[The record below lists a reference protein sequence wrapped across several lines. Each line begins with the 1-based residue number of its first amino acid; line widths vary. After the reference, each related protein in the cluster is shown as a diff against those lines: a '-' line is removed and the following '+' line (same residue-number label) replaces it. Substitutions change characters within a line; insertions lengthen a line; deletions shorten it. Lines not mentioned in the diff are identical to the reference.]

1 MKFNKFETILLSS
14 NVFLSILLFVTVK
27 DHSLAAI
34 LSMISSIS
42 NITCVILVAKRSIFN
57 FIPGLIGTVS
67 YGIVSYIYG
76 NTGEWMLNLVFYVP
90 IQFIGWFL
98 WSRSLA
104 NIKDEVETKY
114 LNIKGW
120 IIIVLSLSV
129 GIYLYGTLM
138 SLDNVQ
144 MFLYGDVFNHPIYK
158 YYIDSFTTIASI
170 LAQILMLKKYREQW
184 LLWIAINIFTIVLW
198 SITTNYIIILQ
209 WSSMLI
215 NSVYGYMRWKKK

>member
-14 NVFLSILLFVTVK
+14 NVLLSILLLVTVK
-27 DHSLAAI
+27 DYSLVAI
-34 LSMISSIS
+34 LSMISSVS

-67 YGIVSYIYG
+67 YGMVSYMYG
-76 NTGEWMLNLVFYVP
+76 NTGEWMLNLIFYVP

-98 WSRSLA
+98 WSKSLA
-104 NIKDEVETKY
+104 NVKDEVETKY
-114 LNIKGW
+114 LNLKGW
-120 IIIVLSLSV
+120 VIILLSLPI

-138 SLDNVQ
+138 SLDVVQ
-144 MFLYGDVFNHPIYK
+144 TFLYGEIFDHPIYK

-198 SITTNYIIILQ
+198 SITTNFIIILQ

-215 NSVYGYMRWKKK
+215 NSVYGYIKWQKK